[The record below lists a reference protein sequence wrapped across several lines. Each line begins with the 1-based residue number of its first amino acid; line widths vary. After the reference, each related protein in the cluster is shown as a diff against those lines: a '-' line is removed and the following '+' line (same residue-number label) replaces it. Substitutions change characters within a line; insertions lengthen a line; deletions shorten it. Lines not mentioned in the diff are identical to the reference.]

1 MAWEHW
7 KSSGWLDGS
16 SIDRW
21 MFAVCGSLK
30 LWWRRESAE
39 KSSKI
44 KTRIK
49 MADVFKY
56 VCLLCIPVDNSEMC
70 KAVSELEAKNS
81 YWLISVTKSKPKHNR
96 WFPAVTAPPPGI
108 YQSNTKRFHA
118 VVSVQHHHFTWL
130 LVVGH
135 KIHATHSKGNH
146 VILYIPYPKGDFDN
160 LGLRHALKIDSR
172 SLHLKKS
179 MWFFC
184 LFLKLD
190 RERERNLFQ
199 HPLGG
204 RKLLKQNL
212 YQGKC
217 QLTNEIHT
225 TDLRTLSR
233 SGWY

>member
-1 MAWEHW
+1 
-7 KSSGWLDGS
+7 
-16 SIDRW
+16 
-21 MFAVCGSLK
+21 
-30 LWWRRESAE
+30 
-39 KSSKI
+39 
-44 KTRIK
+44 
-49 MADVFKY
+49 
-56 VCLLCIPVDNSEMC
+56 MC
-70 KAVSELEAKNS
+70 KTVIELEAKNS

-96 WFPAVTAPPPGI
+96 WFPAVTAPRPGI

-118 VVSVQHHHFTWL
+118 VVSVQLHHFTWL
-130 LVVGH
+130 LVVGR

-146 VILYIPYPKGDFDN
+146 VILHILHSSYFDN
-160 LGLRHALKIDSR
+160 LGFRPKLPKSHALKIGSR